1 LAVTYKVLG
10 QSAPTGTTNVDLYTV
25 PGDTSAVVST
35 INVTNLTGTEATFS
49 VYVRVAG
56 ATAASANTLLKDVSL
71 AANSLFSATQGITL
85 GAADVLTVS
94 TATADALSFQAFGSE
109 IS

>member
-25 PGDTSAVVST
+25 PSSTSTVVST
-35 INVTNLTGTEATFS
+35 LNVANLTATEATFS

-56 ATAASANTLLKDVSL
+56 ATAAGANTLLKDVPL

>member
-1 LAVTYKVLG
+1 LATIYKVLG

-25 PGDTSAVVST
+25 PAATSTVVST
-35 INVTNLTGTEATFS
+35 LNIANLTGTDATFS

-56 ATAASANTLLKDVSL
+56 AVASSANTLDKNVTL
-71 AANSLFSATQGITL
+71 AANSVFSATQGLTL

-94 TATADALSFQAFGSE
+94 TATADALSFQLFGSE